1 MQKEPPV
8 PSITEN
14 EPDSTHEQLQ
24 EKHFVTPQEML
35 REKLPPEEILSL
47 PMFKVHI
54 PCVVLPCHLHRYL

>member
-1 MQKEPPV
+1 M
-8 PSITEN
+8 IEN

-24 EKHFVTPQEML
+24 EKHFVTPQEMS

-54 PCVVLPCHLHRYL
+54 AYVVLLCQDVWFEE